1 VEIIKQRLRQAPAV
15 LPKRPSSQAEDR
27 PSNKRIAPDAT
38 TPFPVIAG
46 TSQDVDTNTADPLA
60 FLQDLDD
67 PSTSTVGAVGPDMTS
82 DLTSPDDLLAVW
94 CQLMGGTGASGMDL
108 LQGMM
113 AMPATST
120 ATGQY
125 SQYTDWSADTWTN
138 DDV

>member
-1 VEIIKQRLRQAPAV
+1 M
-15 LPKRPSSQAEDR
+15 
-27 PSNKRIAPDAT
+27 
-38 TPFPVIAG
+38 AG
-46 TSQDVDTNTADPLA
+46 TSQDVDTSTADPLA

-67 PSTSTVGAVGPDMTS
+67 PSTSTAGAVGPDMAS